1 MNKTEKQF
9 KEYMEK
15 NIHVKDTY
23 DVIAK
28 KISFNEEEEKT
39 FMKNKKIIGPVLC
52 CVGALA
58 VVGVVGI
65 ATKGFGLFKE
75 KEAKSMVTIDTNPSI
90 ELVVDEKDKVV
101 SVRGANDDGKLVLY
115 GEKVVGKD
123 VEKAVE
129 IIIQAEIDTGYIVA
143 NAQIGA
149 NQFSLTVSSDTTVE
163 SSELINSI
171 QNKVREVCESNNIAI
186 ALDENESKALARS
199 ELEKL
204 ALELDPTLTEERVKE
219 METSQLL
226 AVVKLYQLE
235 TVELYNSKLE
245 ELYTD
250 VKEFKFDYMSQ
261 ESTLEAMKTVD
272 GAIANLA
279 ITAYESAVNLLKSA
293 QESVETA
300 RYNWLVKEDSLYQQ
314 QVAAVKDKKQ
324 EVLALKN
331 EVAKLEDGAEKT
343 NKEAALTIALNSL
356 DSAEAL
362 LQQAY
367 ANANTA
373 LDTVVNALD
382 SAMTSLDSAL
392 ESFLKT
398 YASVTETVKEKLV
411 EAENK
416 LNESKDQIFADFEEK
431 YGAEV
436 AHYKEEIAARKEAM
450 KKAIAE

>member
-28 KISFNEEEEKT
+28 KISFNEEEERT

-65 ATKGFGLFKE
+65 ATKGFGLLKE

-171 QNKVREVCESNNIAI
+171 QNKVKEVCENNHIAI
-186 ALDENESKALARS
+186 ALEESKALARS

-235 TVELYNSKLE
+235 TVELYNAKLE

-261 ESTLEAMKTVD
+261 ESTLEAMKTID

-314 QVAAVKDKKQ
+314 QVAAVKNKKQ

-343 NKEAALTIALNSL
+343 NKEALLTIALNSL
-356 DSAEAL
+356 DSAEVL

-367 ANANTA
+367 TNANTA

-392 ESFLKT
+392 ESFLT
-398 YASVTETVKEKLV
+398 AYASVTDTIKEKLV

>member
-28 KISFNEEEEKT
+28 KISFNEEEERT

-171 QNKVREVCESNNIAI
+171 QNKVKEVCENNHIAI
-186 ALDENESKALARS
+186 ALEESKALARS

-235 TVELYNSKLE
+235 TVELYNAKLE

-300 RYNWLVKEDSLYQQ
+300 RYNLLVKEDSLYQQ
-314 QVAAVKDKKQ
+314 QVAAVKNKKQ

-343 NKEAALTIALNSL
+343 NKEAKLTVALNSL
-356 DSAEAL
+356 DSAEVL

-367 ANANTA
+367 TNANTA

-392 ESFLKT
+392 ESFLTT
-398 YASVTETVKEKLV
+398 YASVTDTLKEKLV

>member
-28 KISFNEEEEKT
+28 KISFNEEEERT

-171 QNKVREVCESNNIAI
+171 QNKVKEVCENNHIAI
-186 ALDENESKALARS
+186 ALEESKALARS

-235 TVELYNSKLE
+235 TVELYNAKLE

-314 QVAAVKDKKQ
+314 QVALVKDKKQ

-343 NKEAALTIALNSL
+343 NKEAELTIALNSL
-356 DSAEAL
+356 DSAEVL

-367 ANANTA
+367 TNANTA

-392 ESFLKT
+392 ESFLT
-398 YASVTETVKEKLV
+398 AYASVTDTIKEKLV

-436 AHYKEEIAARKEAM
+436 AHYKEEIAARKEVM
-450 KKAIAE
+450 KQAIAE

>member
-28 KISFNEEEEKT
+28 KISFNEEEERT

-171 QNKVREVCESNNIAI
+171 QNKVKEVCENNHIAI
-186 ALDENESKALARS
+186 ALEESKALARS

-235 TVELYNSKLE
+235 TVELYNAELE

-279 ITAYESAVNLLKSA
+279 ITAYETAVNLLKSA

-314 QVAAVKDKKQ
+314 QVAAVKNKKQ

-343 NKEAALTIALNSL
+343 NKEALLTIALNSL
-356 DSAEAL
+356 DSAEVL

-392 ESFLKT
+392 ESFLT
-398 YASVTETVKEKLV
+398 AYASVTDTIKEKLV

-416 LNESKDQIFADFEEK
+416 LNESKDQIFAEFEEK

-436 AHYKEEIAARKEAM
+436 AHYKEEIAARKEVM
-450 KKAIAE
+450 KQAIAE

>member
-28 KISFNEEEEKT
+28 KISFNEEEERT

-123 VEKAVE
+123 VEIAVE

-171 QNKVREVCESNNIAI
+171 QNKVKEVCENNHIAI
-186 ALDENESKALARS
+186 ALEESKALARS

-235 TVELYNSKLE
+235 TVELYNTKLE
-245 ELYTD
+245 ELYTN

-272 GAIANLA
+272 GAIDNLA

-300 RYNWLVKEDSLYQQ
+300 RYKWLVKEDSIYQQ

-343 NKEAALTIALNSL
+343 NKEAALTVALNSL
-356 DSAEAL
+356 DSAEVL

-367 ANANTA
+367 TNANTA

-392 ESFLKT
+392 ESFLT
-398 YASVTETVKEKLV
+398 AYASVTDTIKEKLV

-450 KKAIAE
+450 KQAIAE

>member
-28 KISFNEEEEKT
+28 KISFNEEEERT

-171 QNKVREVCESNNIAI
+171 QNKVKEVCENNHIAI
-186 ALDENESKALARS
+186 ALEESKALARS

-245 ELYTD
+245 ELYTN

-261 ESTLEAMKTVD
+261 ESTLEAMKTID

-279 ITAYESAVNLLKSA
+279 ITAYETAVNLLKSA

-300 RYNWLVKEDSLYQQ
+300 RYKWLVKEDSLYQQ
-314 QVAAVKDKKQ
+314 QVALVKNKKQ

-343 NKEAALTIALNSL
+343 NKEALLTIALNNL
-356 DSAEAL
+356 DSAEVL

-392 ESFLKT
+392 ESFLT
-398 YASVTETVKEKLV
+398 AYASVTDTIKEKLV

-416 LNESKDQIFADFEEK
+416 LNESKDQIFAEFEEK

-450 KKAIAE
+450 KQAIAE

>member
-28 KISFNEEEEKT
+28 KISFKEEEERT

-171 QNKVREVCESNNIAI
+171 QNKVKEVCENNHIAI
-186 ALDENESKALARS
+186 ALEESKALARS

-261 ESTLEAMKTVD
+261 ESTLEAMKTID

-324 EVLALKN
+324 KVLALKD
-331 EVAKLEDGAEKT
+331 EVAKLEDGAEKA
-343 NKEAALTIALNSL
+343 NREAELTIAFNSL
-356 DSAEAL
+356 DSAEVL

-392 ESFLKT
+392 ESFLTT

-436 AHYKEEIAARKEAM
+436 AHYKGEIAARKEAM
-450 KKAIAE
+450 KQAIAE

>member
-1 MNKTEKQF
+1 MNKTEKKF
-9 KEYMEK
+9 KEYMEE

-23 DVIAK
+23 NDIAK

-39 FMKNKKIIGPVLC
+39 FMKNKKVIGPVLC

-65 ATKGFGLFKE
+65 TTKGFGLFKE

-163 SSELINSI
+163 SSELVNTI
-171 QNKVREVCESNNIAI
+171 QNKVKEVCENNNIAI
-186 ALDENESKALARS
+186 SLEESKALART

-204 ALELDPTLTEERVKE
+204 ALELDPTLTEEQVKE

-226 AVVKLYQLE
+226 AVIKLYQLE
-235 TVELYNSKLE
+235 TVELYNAELE
-245 ELYTD
+245 ALYTN

-261 ESTLEAMKTVD
+261 ESTIEAMKTVD
-272 GAIANLA
+272 GAIADLA
-279 ITAYESAVNLLKSA
+279 VSAYETSMNLLKTA
-293 QESVETA
+293 QDAVETT
-300 RYNWLVKEDSLYQQ
+300 RYNLLVKEDSIYQQ
-314 QVAAVKDKKQ
+314 QVAALKDKKQ

-331 EVAKLEDGAEKT
+331 EVAKLEDGTEKT
-343 NKEAALTIALNSL
+343 NKEAALTIALNNL
-356 DSAEAL
+356 ENAEVL
-362 LQQAY
+362 LEQAY
-367 ANANTA
+367 VNANAT
-373 LDTVVNALD
+373 LDTVVATLD
-382 SAMTSLDSAL
+382 SAMSSLDSAL
-392 ESFLKT
+392 ESFLT
-398 YASVTETVKEKLV
+398 AYSSISNTVKEKLT
-411 EAENK
+411 EAETK
-416 LNESKDQIFADFEEK
+416 LNETKDQIFADFEEK
-431 YGAEV
+431 YSDEI
-436 AHYKEEIAARKEAM
+436 AHYEEEIASRKEAM
-450 KKAIAE
+450 KEAIAG

>member
-28 KISFNEEEEKT
+28 KISFNEEEERT

-65 ATKGFGLFKE
+65 ATKGFGLLKE

-171 QNKVREVCESNNIAI
+171 QNKVKEVCESNHIAI
-186 ALDENESKALARS
+186 ALEESKALARS

-226 AVVKLYQLE
+226 TVVKLYQLE
-235 TVELYNSKLE
+235 TVELYNAKLE

-261 ESTLEAMKTVD
+261 ESTLEAMQTVD

-279 ITAYESAVNLLKSA
+279 ITAYETAVNLLKSA

-300 RYNWLVKEDSLYQQ
+300 RYNLLVKEDSIYQQ

-343 NKEAALTIALNSL
+343 NKEAALTVALNSL
-356 DSAEAL
+356 DSAEVL

-392 ESFLKT
+392 ESFLT
-398 YASVTETVKEKLV
+398 AYASVTDTIKEKLV

-436 AHYKEEIAARKEAM
+436 AHYKEEIAARKEVM
-450 KKAIAE
+450 KQAIAE

>member
-1 MNKTEKQF
+1 MNKTEKKF

-28 KISFNEEEEKT
+28 KISFNEEEERT

-171 QNKVREVCESNNIAI
+171 QNKVKEVCENNHIAI
-186 ALDENESKALARS
+186 ALEESKALARS

-235 TVELYNSKLE
+235 TVELYNAKLE

-261 ESTLEAMKTVD
+261 ESTLEAMKTID

-279 ITAYESAVNLLKSA
+279 ITAYETAMNVLKSA

-343 NKEAALTIALNSL
+343 NKEAALTIALNNL
-356 DSAEAL
+356 DSAEVL

-367 ANANTA
+367 TNANTA

-382 SAMTSLDSAL
+382 SAMTSLDSDL

-398 YASVTETVKEKLV
+398 YASVTDTLKEKLV

-436 AHYKEEIAARKEAM
+436 AHYKEEIATRKEAM

>member
-28 KISFNEEEEKT
+28 KISFNEEEERT

-171 QNKVREVCESNNIAI
+171 QNKVKEVCENNHIAI
-186 ALDENESKALARS
+186 ALEESKALARS

-226 AVVKLYQLE
+226 TVVKLYQLE

-245 ELYTD
+245 ELYTN

-261 ESTLEAMKTVD
+261 ESTLEAMQTID

-300 RYNWLVKEDSLYQQ
+300 RYNWLVKEDSVYQQ

-343 NKEAALTIALNSL
+343 NKEAALTVALNSL
-356 DSAEAL
+356 DSAEVL

-367 ANANTA
+367 TNANTA

-392 ESFLKT
+392 ESFLT
-398 YASVTETVKEKLV
+398 AYASVTDTIKEKLV

-450 KKAIAE
+450 KQAIAE

>member
-28 KISFNEEEEKT
+28 KISFNEEEERT

-171 QNKVREVCESNNIAI
+171 QNKVKEVCENNHIAI
-186 ALDENESKALARS
+186 ALEESKALARS

-235 TVELYNSKLE
+235 TVELYNAKLE

-261 ESTLEAMKTVD
+261 ESTLEAMQTID
-272 GAIANLA
+272 SAIANLA

-300 RYNWLVKEDSLYQQ
+300 RYNLLVKEDSIYQQ

-343 NKEAALTIALNSL
+343 NKEAKLTVALNSL
-356 DSAEAL
+356 DSAEVL

-367 ANANTA
+367 TNANTA
-373 LDTVVNALD
+373 LDTVVKALD
-382 SAMTSLDSAL
+382 SAMTSLDNAL
-392 ESFLKT
+392 DTFLKA
-398 YASVTETVKEKLV
+398 YASVTDTIKEKLV

-450 KKAIAE
+450 KKAIAA

>member
-28 KISFNEEEEKT
+28 KISFNEEEERT

-171 QNKVREVCESNNIAI
+171 QNKVKEVCENNHIAI
-186 ALDENESKALARS
+186 ALEESKALARS

-235 TVELYNSKLE
+235 TVELYNTKLE

-300 RYNWLVKEDSLYQQ
+300 RYNLLVKEDSIYQQ
-314 QVAAVKDKKQ
+314 QVALVKDKKQ
-324 EVLALKN
+324 KVLALKN

-343 NKEAALTIALNSL
+343 NKEAELTIALNTL
-356 DSAEAL
+356 DSAEVL

-367 ANANTA
+367 TNANTA

-392 ESFLKT
+392 ESFLTT
-398 YASVTETVKEKLV
+398 YASVTDALKEKLV

-416 LNESKDQIFADFEEK
+416 LNESKDQIFAEFEEK

-450 KKAIAE
+450 KQAIAE

>member
-171 QNKVREVCESNNIAI
+171 QNKVKEVCENNHIGI
-186 ALDENESKALARS
+186 ALEESKALARS

-245 ELYTD
+245 ELYTN

-261 ESTLEAMKTVD
+261 ESTLEAMKTID

-300 RYNWLVKEDSLYQQ
+300 RYNLLVKEDSVYQQ
-314 QVAAVKDKKQ
+314 QVALVKDKKQ
-324 EVLALKN
+324 KILALKN

-343 NKEAALTIALNSL
+343 NKEAELTIALNSL
-356 DSAEAL
+356 DSAEVL

-392 ESFLKT
+392 ESFLT
-398 YASVTETVKEKLV
+398 AYASVTEPVKEKLV

-416 LNESKDQIFADFEEK
+416 LNESKDQIFAEFEEK

-450 KKAIAE
+450 KQAIAE

>member
-28 KISFNEEEEKT
+28 KISFNEEEERT

-171 QNKVREVCESNNIAI
+171 QNKVKEVCENNHIAI
-186 ALDENESKALARS
+186 ELEESKALARS

-235 TVELYNSKLE
+235 TVELYNAKLE

-261 ESTLEAMKTVD
+261 ESTLEAMKTID

-300 RYNWLVKEDSLYQQ
+300 RYNLLVKEDSVYQQ

-343 NKEAALTIALNSL
+343 NKEAALTVALNSL
-356 DSAEAL
+356 DSAEVL

-367 ANANTA
+367 TNANTA

-392 ESFLKT
+392 ESFLT
-398 YASVTETVKEKLV
+398 AYASVTDTIKEKLV

-436 AHYKEEIAARKEAM
+436 AHYKEEIAARKEKM
-450 KKAIAE
+450 KQAIAE

>member
-28 KISFNEEEEKT
+28 KISFNEEEERT

-171 QNKVREVCESNNIAI
+171 QNKVKEVCENNHIAI
-186 ALDENESKALARS
+186 ALEESKALARS

-235 TVELYNSKLE
+235 TVELYNAKLE

-279 ITAYESAVNLLKSA
+279 ITAYETAVNLLKSA

-300 RYNWLVKEDSLYQQ
+300 RYNLLVKEDSLYQQ

-343 NKEAALTIALNSL
+343 NKEAALTVALNSL
-356 DSAEAL
+356 DSAEVL

-367 ANANTA
+367 TNANTA

-398 YASVTETVKEKLV
+398 YASVTDTIKEKLV

-450 KKAIAE
+450 KQAIAE

>member
-15 NIHVKDTY
+15 NLHVKDTY

-28 KISFNEEEEKT
+28 KISFNEEEERT

-171 QNKVREVCESNNIAI
+171 QNKVKEVCENNHIAI
-186 ALDENESKALARS
+186 ALEESKALARS

-226 AVVKLYQLE
+226 TVVKLYQLE
-235 TVELYNSKLE
+235 TVELYNAKLE

-300 RYNWLVKEDSLYQQ
+300 RYNLLVKEDSIYQQ
-314 QVAAVKDKKQ
+314 QVALVKDKKQ
-324 EVLALKN
+324 KVLALKN

-343 NKEAALTIALNSL
+343 NKEAKLTVALNSL
-356 DSAEAL
+356 DSAEVL

-367 ANANTA
+367 TNANTA

-392 ESFLKT
+392 ESFLTT
-398 YASVTETVKEKLV
+398 YASVTDTLKEKLV

-436 AHYKEEIAARKEAM
+436 AHYKEEIAARKEVM
-450 KKAIAE
+450 KQAIAE

>member
-28 KISFNEEEEKT
+28 KISFNEEEERT

-171 QNKVREVCESNNIAI
+171 QNKVKEVCESNHIAI
-186 ALDENESKALARS
+186 ALEESKALARS

-245 ELYTD
+245 ELYTN

-279 ITAYESAVNLLKSA
+279 ITAYETAVNLLKSA

-300 RYNWLVKEDSLYQQ
+300 RYNLLVKEDSIYQQ

-343 NKEAALTIALNSL
+343 NKEALLTIALNSL
-356 DSAEAL
+356 DSAEVL

-392 ESFLKT
+392 ESFLT
-398 YASVTETVKEKLV
+398 AYASVTDTIKEKLV

-450 KKAIAE
+450 KQAIAE

>member
-28 KISFNEEEEKT
+28 KISFNEEEERT

-171 QNKVREVCESNNIAI
+171 QNKVKEVCESNHIAI
-186 ALDENESKALARS
+186 ALEESKALARS

-245 ELYTD
+245 ELYTN

-279 ITAYESAVNLLKSA
+279 ITAYETAVNLLKSA

-300 RYNWLVKEDSLYQQ
+300 RYNLLVKEDSIYQQ

-343 NKEAALTIALNSL
+343 NKEALLTIALNSL
-356 DSAEAL
+356 DSAEVL

-367 ANANTA
+367 TNANTA

-392 ESFLKT
+392 ESFLT
-398 YASVTETVKEKLV
+398 AYASVTDTIKEKLV

-450 KKAIAE
+450 KQAIAE

>member
-171 QNKVREVCESNNIAI
+171 QNKVKEVCENNNIAI
-186 ALDENESKALARS
+186 ALEESKALARS

-204 ALELDPTLTEERVKE
+204 ALELDPNLTEERVKE

-235 TVELYNSKLE
+235 TVELYNAKLE

-261 ESTLEAMKTVD
+261 ESTLEAMKTID

-279 ITAYESAVNLLKSA
+279 ITAYESALNLLKSA

-300 RYNWLVKEDSLYQQ
+300 RYNLLVKEDSVYQQ
-314 QVAAVKDKKQ
+314 QVALVKDKKQ

-343 NKEAALTIALNSL
+343 NKEAKLTVALNTL
-356 DSAEAL
+356 DSAEVL

-367 ANANTA
+367 TNANTA

-392 ESFLKT
+392 ESFLT
-398 YASVTETVKEKLV
+398 AYASVTETVKEKLV

-416 LNESKDQIFADFEEK
+416 LNESKDQIFAEFEEK

>member
-28 KISFNEEEEKT
+28 KISFNEEEERT

-171 QNKVREVCESNNIAI
+171 QNKVKEVCENNHIAI
-186 ALDENESKALARS
+186 ALEESKALARS

-235 TVELYNSKLE
+235 TVELYNAELE

-279 ITAYESAVNLLKSA
+279 ITAYETAVNLLKSA

-314 QVAAVKDKKQ
+314 QVAAVKNKKQ

-343 NKEAALTIALNSL
+343 NKEALLTIALNSL
-356 DSAEAL
+356 DSAEVL

-398 YASVTETVKEKLV
+398 YASVTDTLKEKLV

-436 AHYKEEIAARKEAM
+436 AHYKEEIAARKEVM
-450 KKAIAE
+450 KQAIAE

>member
-28 KISFNEEEEKT
+28 KISFNEEEERT

-171 QNKVREVCESNNIAI
+171 QNKVKEVCENNHIAI
-186 ALDENESKALARS
+186 ALEESKALARS

-235 TVELYNSKLE
+235 TVELYNAKLE

-272 GAIANLA
+272 SAIANLA
-279 ITAYESAVNLLKSA
+279 ITAYETAVNLLKSA

-300 RYNWLVKEDSLYQQ
+300 RYNLLVKEDSLYQQ
-314 QVAAVKDKKQ
+314 QVAAVKNKKQ

-343 NKEAALTIALNSL
+343 NKEAALTVALNSL
-356 DSAEAL
+356 DSAEVL

-373 LDTVVNALD
+373 LDSVVNALD

-392 ESFLKT
+392 ESFLTT
-398 YASVTETVKEKLV
+398 YASVTDTLKEKLV

>member
-28 KISFNEEEEKT
+28 KISFNEEEERT

-171 QNKVREVCESNNIAI
+171 QNKVKEVCESNHIAI
-186 ALDENESKALARS
+186 ALEESKALARS

-343 NKEAALTIALNSL
+343 NKEALLTIALNSL
-356 DSAEAL
+356 DSAEVL

-392 ESFLKT
+392 ESFLT
-398 YASVTETVKEKLV
+398 AYASVTDTIKEKLV

>member
-28 KISFNEEEEKT
+28 KISFNEEEERT

-171 QNKVREVCESNNIAI
+171 QNKVKEVCESNHIAI
-186 ALDENESKALARS
+186 ALEESKALARS

-245 ELYTD
+245 ELYTN

-261 ESTLEAMKTVD
+261 ESTLEAMQTID
-272 GAIANLA
+272 SAIANLA

-343 NKEAALTIALNSL
+343 NKEALLTIALNSL
-356 DSAEAL
+356 NSAENL

-392 ESFLKT
+392 ESFLT
-398 YASVTETVKEKLV
+398 AYASVTDTIKEKLV

>member
-149 NQFSLTVSSDTTVE
+149 NQISLTVSSDTTVE

-171 QNKVREVCESNNIAI
+171 QNKVKEVCENNHIAI
-186 ALDENESKALARS
+186 ALEESKALARS

-204 ALELDPTLTEERVKE
+204 ALELDPTLTEEKVKE

-235 TVELYNSKLE
+235 TVELYNAKLE

-272 GAIANLA
+272 SAIANLA

-343 NKEAALTIALNSL
+343 NKEAALTVASNSL
-356 DSAEAL
+356 NSAEAL

-392 ESFLKT
+392 ESFLT
-398 YASVTETVKEKLV
+398 AYASVTDTIKEKLV

-436 AHYKEEIAARKEAM
+436 AHYKEEIAARKEEM

>member
-28 KISFNEEEEKT
+28 KISFNEEEERT

-171 QNKVREVCESNNIAI
+171 QNKVKEVCESNHIAI
-186 ALDENESKALARS
+186 ALEESKALARS

-245 ELYTD
+245 ELYTN

-261 ESTLEAMKTVD
+261 ESTLEAMKTID

-300 RYNWLVKEDSLYQQ
+300 RYNLLVKEDSLYQQ
-314 QVAAVKDKKQ
+314 QVAAVKNKKQ

-343 NKEAALTIALNSL
+343 NKEAELTIALNSL
-356 DSAEAL
+356 DSAEVL

-367 ANANTA
+367 TNANTA

-392 ESFLKT
+392 ESFLT
-398 YASVTETVKEKLV
+398 AYASVTDTIKEKLV

-436 AHYKEEIAARKEAM
+436 AHYKEEIAARKEKK

>member
-28 KISFNEEEEKT
+28 KISFNEEEERT

-171 QNKVREVCESNNIAI
+171 QNKVKEVCENNHIAI
-186 ALDENESKALARS
+186 ALEESKALARS

-226 AVVKLYQLE
+226 TVVKLYQLE
-235 TVELYNSKLE
+235 TVELYNAKLE

-279 ITAYESAVNLLKSA
+279 ITAYETAVNLLKSA

-300 RYNWLVKEDSLYQQ
+300 RYNLLVKEDSLYQQ
-314 QVAAVKDKKQ
+314 QVAAVKNKKQ

-343 NKEAALTIALNSL
+343 NKEAKLTVALNSL
-356 DSAEAL
+356 DSAEVL

-367 ANANTA
+367 TNANTA

-398 YASVTETVKEKLV
+398 YASVTDTIKEKLV

>member
-28 KISFNEEEEKT
+28 KISFNEEEERT

-171 QNKVREVCESNNIAI
+171 QNKVKEVCENNHIAI
-186 ALDENESKALARS
+186 ALEESKALARS

-226 AVVKLYQLE
+226 TVVKLYQLE
-235 TVELYNSKLE
+235 TVELYNAKLE

-300 RYNWLVKEDSLYQQ
+300 RYNLLVKEDSIYQQ
-314 QVAAVKDKKQ
+314 QVALVKDKKQ
-324 EVLALKN
+324 KVLALKN

-343 NKEAALTIALNSL
+343 NKEAKLTVALNSL
-356 DSAEAL
+356 DSAEVL

-367 ANANTA
+367 TNANTA

-392 ESFLKT
+392 ESFLTT
-398 YASVTETVKEKLV
+398 YASVTDTLKEKLV

>member
-28 KISFNEEEEKT
+28 KISFNEEEERT

-65 ATKGFGLFKE
+65 ATKGFGLLKE

-171 QNKVREVCESNNIAI
+171 QNKVKEVCESNHIAI
-186 ALDENESKALARS
+186 ALEESKALARS

-245 ELYTD
+245 ELYTN

-261 ESTLEAMKTVD
+261 ESTLEAMQTID
-272 GAIANLA
+272 SAIANLA

-300 RYNWLVKEDSLYQQ
+300 RYNLLVKEDSIYQQ

-343 NKEAALTIALNSL
+343 NKEALLTIALNNL
-356 DSAEAL
+356 DSAEVL

-392 ESFLKT
+392 ESFLT
-398 YASVTETVKEKLV
+398 AYASVTDTIKEKLV

-450 KKAIAE
+450 KQAIAE

>member
-28 KISFNEEEEKT
+28 KISFNEEEERT

-171 QNKVREVCESNNIAI
+171 QNKVKEVCESNHIAI
-186 ALDENESKALARS
+186 ALEESKALARS

-235 TVELYNSKLE
+235 TVELYNAKLE

-300 RYNWLVKEDSLYQQ
+300 RYNLLVKEDSLYQQ
-314 QVAAVKDKKQ
+314 QVAAVKNKKQ

-343 NKEAALTIALNSL
+343 NKEAELTIALNSL
-356 DSAEAL
+356 DSAEVL

-367 ANANTA
+367 TNANTA

-392 ESFLKT
+392 ESFLT
-398 YASVTETVKEKLV
+398 AYASVTETVKEKLV

-450 KKAIAE
+450 KQAIAE

>member
-28 KISFNEEEEKT
+28 KISFNEEEERT

-171 QNKVREVCESNNIAI
+171 QNKVKEVCENNHIAI
-186 ALDENESKALARS
+186 ALEESKALARS

-235 TVELYNSKLE
+235 TVELYNAKLE

-279 ITAYESAVNLLKSA
+279 ITAYETAVNLLKSA

-300 RYNWLVKEDSLYQQ
+300 RYNLLVKENSIYQQ
-314 QVAAVKDKKQ
+314 QVALVKDKKQ

-343 NKEAALTIALNSL
+343 NKEALLTIALNSL
-356 DSAEAL
+356 DSAEVL

-367 ANANTA
+367 TNANTA

-392 ESFLKT
+392 ESFLT
-398 YASVTETVKEKLV
+398 AYASVTDTIKEKLV

-436 AHYKEEIAARKEAM
+436 AHYKEEIAARKEEM
-450 KKAIAE
+450 KQAIAE

>member
-28 KISFNEEEEKT
+28 KISFNEEEERT

-90 ELVVDEKDKVV
+90 ELVVDEKDNVV

-171 QNKVREVCESNNIAI
+171 QNKVKEVCENNHIAI
-186 ALDENESKALARS
+186 ALEESKALARS

-226 AVVKLYQLE
+226 SVVKLYQLE

-245 ELYTD
+245 ELYTN

-300 RYNWLVKEDSLYQQ
+300 RYNWLVKEDSVYQQ

-343 NKEAALTIALNSL
+343 NKEAALTVALNSL
-356 DSAEAL
+356 DSAEVL

-367 ANANTA
+367 TNANTA

-392 ESFLKT
+392 ESFLT
-398 YASVTETVKEKLV
+398 AYASVTDTIKEKLV

-450 KKAIAE
+450 KQAIAE

>member
-28 KISFNEEEEKT
+28 KISFNEEEERT

-171 QNKVREVCESNNIAI
+171 QNKVEEVCENNHIAI
-186 ALDENESKALARS
+186 ALEESKALARS

-235 TVELYNSKLE
+235 TVELYNAKLE
-245 ELYTD
+245 ELYTN

-261 ESTLEAMKTVD
+261 ESTLEAMQTVD
-272 GAIANLA
+272 GAIADLA
-279 ITAYESAVNLLKSA
+279 ITAYETAVNLLKSA

-300 RYNWLVKEDSLYQQ
+300 RYNLLVKEDSIYQQ
-314 QVAAVKDKKQ
+314 QVAAVKNKKQ

-356 DSAEAL
+356 DSAEVL

-367 ANANTA
+367 TNANTA

-392 ESFLKT
+392 ESFLT
-398 YASVTETVKEKLV
+398 AYASVTDTIKEKLV

-450 KKAIAE
+450 KQAIAE

>member
-28 KISFNEEEEKT
+28 KISFNEEEERT

-65 ATKGFGLFKE
+65 ATKGFGLLKE

-171 QNKVREVCESNNIAI
+171 QNKVKEVCENNHIAI
-186 ALDENESKALARS
+186 ALEESKALARS

-235 TVELYNSKLE
+235 TVELYNAKLE

-261 ESTLEAMKTVD
+261 ESTLEAMQTVD
-272 GAIANLA
+272 GAIADLA
-279 ITAYESAVNLLKSA
+279 ITAYETAMNVLKSA

-324 EVLALKN
+324 KVLALKN

-343 NKEAALTIALNSL
+343 NKEAELTIALNSL
-356 DSAEAL
+356 DSAEVL

-367 ANANTA
+367 TNANTA

-382 SAMTSLDSAL
+382 SAMTSLDNAL
-392 ESFLKT
+392 DTFLKA
-398 YASVTETVKEKLV
+398 YASVTDTIKEKLV

-436 AHYKEEIAARKEAM
+436 DHYKEEIAARKEAM
-450 KKAIAE
+450 KQAIAE

>member
-28 KISFNEEEEKT
+28 KISFNEEEERT

-171 QNKVREVCESNNIAI
+171 QNKVKEVCENNNIAI
-186 ALDENESKALARS
+186 ALEESKALARS

-279 ITAYESAVNLLKSA
+279 ITAYETAVNLLKSA
-293 QESVETA
+293 QESVESA

-343 NKEAALTIALNSL
+343 NKEALLTIALNNL
-356 DSAEAL
+356 DSAEVL

-367 ANANTA
+367 TNANTA

-392 ESFLKT
+392 ESFLT
-398 YASVTETVKEKLV
+398 AYASVTDTIKEKLV

-436 AHYKEEIAARKEAM
+436 AHYKEEIAARKEVM
-450 KKAIAE
+450 KQAIAE

>member
-28 KISFNEEEEKT
+28 KISFNEEEERT

-171 QNKVREVCESNNIAI
+171 QNKVKEVCENNHIAI
-186 ALDENESKALARS
+186 ALEESKALARS

-235 TVELYNSKLE
+235 TVELYNAKLE
-245 ELYTD
+245 ELYTN

-300 RYNWLVKEDSLYQQ
+300 RYNLLVKEDSIYQQ

-356 DSAEAL
+356 DSAEVL

-367 ANANTA
+367 TNANTA

-392 ESFLKT
+392 ESFLT
-398 YASVTETVKEKLV
+398 AYASVTDTIKEKLV

-450 KKAIAE
+450 KQAIAE

>member
-28 KISFNEEEEKT
+28 KISFNEEEERT

-171 QNKVREVCESNNIAI
+171 QNKVKEVCENNNIAI
-186 ALDENESKALARS
+186 ALEESKALARS

-235 TVELYNSKLE
+235 TVELYNAKLE

-261 ESTLEAMKTVD
+261 ESTLEAMQTID
-272 GAIANLA
+272 SAIANLA

-343 NKEAALTIALNSL
+343 NKEALLTIALNNL
-356 DSAEAL
+356 DSAEVL

-392 ESFLKT
+392 ESFLT
-398 YASVTETVKEKLV
+398 AYASVTDTIKEKLV

-450 KKAIAE
+450 KQAIAE

>member
-28 KISFNEEEEKT
+28 KISFNEEEERT

-171 QNKVREVCESNNIAI
+171 QNKVKEVCESNHIAI
-186 ALDENESKALARS
+186 ALEESKALARS

-245 ELYTD
+245 ELYTN

-261 ESTLEAMKTVD
+261 ESTLEAMQTID
-272 GAIANLA
+272 SAIANLA

-300 RYNWLVKEDSLYQQ
+300 RYNLLVKEDSIYQQ

-343 NKEAALTIALNSL
+343 NKEALLTIALNNL
-356 DSAEAL
+356 DSAEVL

-392 ESFLKT
+392 ESFLT
-398 YASVTETVKEKLV
+398 AYASVTDTIKEKLV

>member
-28 KISFNEEEEKT
+28 KISFNEEEERT

-101 SVRGANDDGKLVLY
+101 SVRGANDDGKLVLD

-171 QNKVREVCESNNIAI
+171 QNKVKEVCENNNIAI
-186 ALDENESKALARS
+186 TLEESKALARS

-235 TVELYNSKLE
+235 TVELYNTKLE
-245 ELYTD
+245 ELYTN

-261 ESTLEAMKTVD
+261 ESTLEAMKTID

-343 NKEAALTIALNSL
+343 NKEALLTIALNSL
-356 DSAEAL
+356 DSAEVL

-392 ESFLKT
+392 ESFLT
-398 YASVTETVKEKLV
+398 AYASVTDTIKEKLV

-416 LNESKDQIFADFEEK
+416 LNESKDQIFAEFEEK

-450 KKAIAE
+450 KQAIAE